1 MPDAADQITAERV
14 EHARSVIGD
23 VTRRTPVVESA
34 TLTERLGAP
43 VVLKA
48 ENLQRVGSFKI
59 RGALNKLAALG
70 DDCAAGVVCASAGN
84 HAQAVALA
92 ARERGVACEVVM
104 PVGAAVA
111 KVEATEALGA
121 TITLEGA
128 SVTECVD
135 IARARAKADG
145 KSFVHPFD
153 DPEVICG
160 QGTLGLELLEQ
171 IPDLT
176 TVVVP
181 VGGGGLIGGVAA
193 MIKAVSPGIRVIGVQ
208 ARAMAAVPA
217 SLAAGRPEPAPM
229 AVTIA
234 DGIAVRAPSALTLA
248 LIERWV
254 DEVVTVDEDQIADAM
269 VLLLEKAKLV
279 VEGGGAVG
287 VAALLSGQIEAQN
300 GGTICP
306 VLSGGNVDPG
316 LLAALARRH
325 ESQAGRRHVL
335 FTRVAD
341 RPGGLVTLLNLV
353 ADAGASIVDVTHLRE
368 GVGLHVAETGVQ
380 LVIET
385 RSREHGQEVIAAM
398 RVGGYD
404 VIGALGAGSA
414 LS

>member
-1 MPDAADQITAERV
+1 MPDPADQITAERI
-14 EHARSVIGD
+14 ERARSVIAD

-34 TLTERLGAP
+34 TLTDLLGAP

-70 DDCAAGVVCASAGN
+70 DGCGEAVVCASAGN

-92 ARERGVACEVVM
+92 SRERGVACEVVM

-121 TITLEGA
+121 TVMLEGA
-128 SVTECVD
+128 SVTECVE
-135 IARARAKADG
+135 IARGRAEAEG
-145 KSFVHPFD
+145 RSFVHPFD
-153 DPEVICG
+153 DPDVICG
-160 QGTLGLELLEQ
+160 QGTLGLELVEQ
-171 IPDLT
+171 VPDLS
-176 TVVVP
+176 TVIVP

-193 MIKAVSPGIRVIGVQ
+193 MIKAVSPATRVIGVQ
-208 ARAMAAVPA
+208 AAAMAAVPP
-217 SLAAGRPEPAPM
+217 SLASGRPEPAPM
-229 AVTIA
+229 ALTIA

-248 LIERWV
+248 LIDHWV
-254 DEVVTVDEDQIADAM
+254 DEVVTVDEDQIAAAM

-287 VAALLSGQIEAQN
+287 VAALLSGQIEARD

-306 VLSGGNVDPG
+306 VLSGGNVDAG

-325 ESQAGRRHVL
+325 ESEAGRRHVL
-335 FTRVAD
+335 FTRVTD

-353 ADAGASIVDVTHLRE
+353 AGAGANVVDVTHLRE

-385 RSREHGQEVIAAM
+385 RSREHGRDVVAAM
-398 RVGGYD
+398 RSGGYD
-404 VIGALGAGSA
+404 VVGALNAASDIV
-414 LS
+414 

>member
-1 MPDAADQITAERV
+1 MSDAADQITAERI
-14 EHARSVIGD
+14 ERARSVIAD

-34 TLTERLGAP
+34 TLSDRLGAP
-43 VVLKA
+43 VMLKA
-48 ENLQRVGSFKI
+48 ENLQRVGSFKV

-70 DDCAAGVVCASAGN
+70 DGCAAGVVCASAGN

-111 KVEATEALGA
+111 KFEATQALGA
-121 TITLEGA
+121 RVTLEGE
-128 SVTECVD
+128 SVTECVEL
-135 IARARAKADG
+135 ARARAEAAG
-145 KSFVHPFD
+145 KSFIHPFD

-171 IPDLT
+171 ISDLS
-176 TVVVP
+176 TVIVP
-181 VGGGGLIGGVAA
+181 IGGGGLIGGVAA
-193 MIKAVSPGIRVIGVQ
+193 IIKAVSPGTRVIGVQ
-208 ARAMAAVPA
+208 AGAMAAVPA
-217 SLAAGRPEPAPM
+217 SLTAGRPEPA
-229 AVTIA
+229 AVARTIA

-248 LIERWV
+248 LIDRWV
-254 DEVVTVDEDQIADAM
+254 DDVVTVDEDEIAAAM

-287 VAALLSGQIEAQN
+287 VAALLSGRIEARD

-325 ESQAGRRHVL
+325 ESEAGRRHVL
-335 FTRVAD
+335 FTRVPD

-353 ADAGASIVDVTHLRE
+353 ADAGANIVDVTHLRE
-368 GVGLHVAETGVQ
+368 GIGLHVAETGVQ

-385 RSREHGQEVIAAM
+385 RSREHAGAVVGAM
-398 RVGGYD
+398 RSGGYD
-404 VIGALGAGSA
+404 VMRPVPA
-414 LS
+414 